1 MPVIT
6 SHKSR
11 DAYMHDANIDKP
23 NKSERDNGNNNDND
37 AKD

>member
-23 NKSERDNGNNNDND
+23 NKSERGQR
-37 AKD
+37 KQQ